1 MLAPKRGVGLPQ
13 VFAAVEREADELGAR
28 RADFGGEPALEMV
41 VTVDMAIPSKRNRYE
56 RGRGHGH
63 RTDGTRR
70 LHRTP
75 SIMPLYP
82 TFVMAR

>member
-1 MLAPKRGVGLPQ
+1 
-13 VFAAVEREADELGAR
+13 
-28 RADFGGEPALEMV
+28 MV
-41 VTVDMAIPSKRNRYE
+41 VTVDMAIPSKQNRYE

>member
-1 MLAPKRGVGLPQ
+1 
-13 VFAAVEREADELGAR
+13 
-28 RADFGGEPALEMV
+28 
-41 VTVDMAIPSKRNRYE
+41 MAIPSKQNRYE

-63 RTDGTRR
+63 RMDGTRR